1 MTVTA
6 VSARLSTTSEGLWLT
21 AALAGVSQLPPVLK
35 VRPVGAVAATVADHP
50 GMAVL
55 EQAGLCSGGA
65 LDADVADWI
74 LTLGRPDIEVDVVVT
89 RPQADPATPAGP
101 VTPFQPPPEAIEAAE
116 ALARWNATRAPQ
128 RALALCRRANSWIA
142 AARLWHTGA
151 EGLDEV
157 VVSALGPVSPPEVV
171 CAVLGNMAP
180 AQFHGINVE
189 AAVIEPVINDW
200 LAGRGSDIVAMLT
213 AIGLSVPQALI
224 VEAIGDATTT
234 RAVLTA
240 AQFSLDGPQWA
251 ALGISVADT
260 RLGRVVITNALGPDG
275 RQWTTMLPGSDAAV
289 AAAVTELL
297 DSLPTT
303 TGWMTHQRCTSVGAH
318 PM

>member
-1 MTVTA
+1 M
-6 VSARLSTTSEGLWLT
+6 T

-50 GMAVL
+50 GMEVL
-55 EQAGLCSGGA
+55 EQAGVCLGGA
-65 LDADVADWI
+65 LDGDVAEWI

-89 RPQADPATPAGP
+89 RPQTDPTTPAGP
-101 VTPFQPPPEAIEAAE
+101 VTPFEAPQDAIEAAD
-116 ALARWNATRAPQ
+116 ALARWNATWAPQ
-128 RALALCRRANSWIA
+128 RALALCRRDNSWIA

-171 CAVLGNMAP
+171 CAVLGNVAP

-275 RQWTTMLPGSDAAV
+275 RQWTTVLPGSDAAV
-289 AAAVTELL
+289 AGAVTELL

-303 TGWMTHQRCTSVGAH
+303 TGWMTHQRSTSVGAH